1 MITPYYTKAI
11 SEEVTKALHEVN
23 FPFPIADMGFAV
35 PQIVEMP
42 VDYASVLDW
51 LADKDLFISVD
62 KVGESGTFW
71 AYNRKRATDIRAIN
85 LNFHKALDEAILLA
99 VEFLKSEKDDNA

>member
-1 MITPYYTKAI
+1 MITQYYTKAI

-23 FPFPIADMGFAV
+23 FPFPIADMGFTV

-51 LADKDLFISVD
+51 FVDKDLFISID
-62 KVGESGTFW
+62 KIGESGTFW
-71 AYNRKRATDIRAIN
+71 AYNRKRATSIHATN

-99 VEFLKSEKDDNA
+99 IEFLKNDDV

>member
-1 MITPYYTKAI
+1 MKQYYTKAI

-23 FPFPIADMGFAV
+23 FPFPTADMGFTV
-35 PQIVEMP
+35 SQIVEMP

-51 LADKDLFISVD
+51 LADKDLFISID
-62 KVGESGTFW
+62 KVSENDTFL
-71 AYNRKRATDIRAIN
+71 AYNRKRATSINVIN

-99 VEFLKSEKDDNA
+99 VELLKSEQNDT